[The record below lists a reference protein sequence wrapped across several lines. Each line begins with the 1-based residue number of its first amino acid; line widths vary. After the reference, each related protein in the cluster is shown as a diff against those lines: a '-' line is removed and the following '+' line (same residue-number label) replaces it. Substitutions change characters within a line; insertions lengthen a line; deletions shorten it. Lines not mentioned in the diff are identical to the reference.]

1 MQTQTSGATCDDS
14 DPSWELEDVVEVVKL
29 DVGFGGHF
37 DELGSG
43 YLEKDGML
51 TIDEG
56 ECLDWNDTME
66 SYVHQHMMTSG

>member
-37 DELGSG
+37 DGLDSE
-43 YLEKDGML
+43 YLNVDGML
-51 TIDEG
+51 TINEG
-56 ECLDWNDTME
+56 ECLE
-66 SYVHQHMMTSG
+66 